1 MVIPKTENTT
11 EEIQTMTSKRIKQEQ
26 IKVTLPA
33 ELHAQLVA
41 RNLQEEGEVNL
52 SSYIR
57 KLIRIHLK

>member
-1 MVIPKTENTT
+1 MA
-11 EEIQTMTSKRIKQEQ
+11 SKRIKQEQ

-57 KLIRIHLK
+57 KLIRGHLK

>member
-1 MVIPKTENTT
+1 
-11 EEIQTMTSKRIKQEQ
+11 MTSKRIKQEQ